1 MLRRLNSE
9 SLGALIQTR
18 AASVFSEMEFR
29 MQRRTLLLGLAAL
42 PLAACATSPASP
54 GKPGTPIT
62 LVSAFRGRTTG
73 RGHFRIWLTG
83 DERRFTA
90 RLNGRVQGPE
100 GARKLTV
107 VEDFAYDDGQTDRL
121 TWVFNETGPGRW
133 TGKRED
139 TVGEATVVEKNGLIR
154 LSYTA
159 DFKSA
164 AGVNRLGFEDIL
176 YAGPDGTIINDA
188 VVSRAGIAVASVRFV
203 IRR

>member
-1 MLRRLNSE
+1 
-9 SLGALIQTR
+9 
-18 AASVFSEMEFR
+18 
-29 MQRRTLLLGLAAL
+29 MQRRTLLLGLATI
-42 PLAACATSPASP
+42 PLAACAATPAP
-54 GKPGTPIT
+54 PALVGPPIT

-90 RLNGRVQGPE
+90 RLNGTVTGRD
-100 GARKLTV
+100 GARTLTV
-107 VEDFAYDDGQTDRL
+107 VEDFLYDDGQKDRL
-121 TWVFNETGPGRW
+121 TWVFREQAPGRW

-139 TVGEATVVEKNGLIR
+139 TVGEATVIEADGQIR

-164 AGVNRLGFEDIL
+164 SGVNRLGFEDIL
-176 YAGPDGTIINDA
+176 YASPDGTIINDA
-188 VVSRAGIAVASVRFV
+188 VVSKAGIAVASVRFV